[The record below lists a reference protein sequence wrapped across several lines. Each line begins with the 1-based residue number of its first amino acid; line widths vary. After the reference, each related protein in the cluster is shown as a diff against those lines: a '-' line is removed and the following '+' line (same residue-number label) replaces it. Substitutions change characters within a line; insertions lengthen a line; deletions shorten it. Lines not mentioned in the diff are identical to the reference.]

1 MYTCTAQRG
10 NFAVGFST
18 VGGSPKLQD
27 TAAGYRKPPRYTVK
41 SPYNSSAKLAHSGR
55 STKIVVK
62 CGLIQYTRWEQYS
75 EHTSITFL
83 VLKKRKRGKQ
93 SLLFGISNLLFR
105 PTQERETL

>member
-1 MYTCTAQRG
+1 MYNCTAQRG
-10 NFAVGFST
+10 NSSVGFST
-18 VGGSPKLQD
+18 VGRCPKLQD

-75 EHTSITFL
+75 EHTSITFFSPEEEEEEKA
-83 VLKKRKRGKQ
+83 V
-93 SLLFGISNLLFR
+93 SAVWNF
-105 PTQERETL
+105 